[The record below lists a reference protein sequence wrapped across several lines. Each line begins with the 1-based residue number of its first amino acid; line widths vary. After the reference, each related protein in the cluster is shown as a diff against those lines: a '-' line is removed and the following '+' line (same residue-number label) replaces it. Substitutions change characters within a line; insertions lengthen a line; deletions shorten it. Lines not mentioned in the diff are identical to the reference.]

1 MSWISIA
8 AIYFIIWWMVLFA
21 MLPFGLKTQDEDE
34 NVTLGTVPSAP
45 RGPHMRATVIR
56 TTLVSLIL
64 FGIFYVLTTV
74 YGFSIDDIPRI
85 APQFG

>member
-1 MSWISIA
+1 M
-8 AIYFIIWWMVLFA
+8 
-21 MLPFGLKTQDEDE
+21 
-34 NVTLGTVPSAP
+34 TLGTVPSAP
-45 RGPHMRATVIR
+45 RGPHMRATVSR